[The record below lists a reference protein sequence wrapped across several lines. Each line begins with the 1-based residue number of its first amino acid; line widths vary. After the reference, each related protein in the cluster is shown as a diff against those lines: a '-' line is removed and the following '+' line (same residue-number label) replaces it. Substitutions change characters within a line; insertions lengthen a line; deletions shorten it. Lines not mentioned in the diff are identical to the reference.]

1 MGEQFYSM
9 AVITYIRT
17 RLRLNTPLARE
28 AGEVD
33 QIQHRPRR
41 SLVQAMK
48 ADIGDLRRQE
58 VIESMWN

>member
-28 AGEVD
+28 VGEVD

-48 ADIGDLRRQE
+48 TDIGDLR
-58 VIESMWN
+58 